1 METTFYAAPN
11 GADRL
16 YLNVAIKISLLRSW
30 SSAPTEIWL
39 KFFNS
44 EDGHSAWVTVG
55 SDKIKGFFGRLAL
68 PIAQTGYAFIPTKR
82 DL

>member
-1 METTFYAAPN
+1 MPLLTATPASLREALRT

-39 KFFNS
+39 KFFNPAAA
-44 EDGHSAWVTVG
+44 GL
-55 SDKIKGFFGRLAL
+55 GRAENES
-68 PIAQTGYAFIPTKR
+68 
-82 DL
+82 